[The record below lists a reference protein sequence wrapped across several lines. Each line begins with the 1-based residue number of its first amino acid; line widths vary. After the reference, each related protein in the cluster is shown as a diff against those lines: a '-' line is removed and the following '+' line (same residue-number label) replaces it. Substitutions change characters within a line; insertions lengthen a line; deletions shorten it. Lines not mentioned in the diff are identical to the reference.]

1 MRDIARFLGGDF
13 DLVFRDCEDYPG
25 TAHFEEFW
33 QWIRCYQINI
43 DLFYATYPNLTVA
56 RIKQLE
62 AFKSRF
68 DAFVA
73 RVRPSQGDPK
83 QVDELFDRFLS
94 ENLQYCEN
102 FPDTDGLFRPPLN
115 AGDGG

>member
-1 MRDIARFLGGDF
+1 M
-13 DLVFRDCEDYPG
+13 FRDCEDYPG
-25 TAHFEEFW
+25 TVHFEEFW

-43 DLFYATYPNLTVA
+43 ELFYATYPNLTVT

-73 RVRPSQGDPK
+73 SVRPPQGNPK
-83 QVDELFDRFLS
+83 QVDELFDKFLS

-102 FPDTDGLFRPPLN
+102 FPDTDGLFQPPPSPGN
-115 AGDGG
+115 GG